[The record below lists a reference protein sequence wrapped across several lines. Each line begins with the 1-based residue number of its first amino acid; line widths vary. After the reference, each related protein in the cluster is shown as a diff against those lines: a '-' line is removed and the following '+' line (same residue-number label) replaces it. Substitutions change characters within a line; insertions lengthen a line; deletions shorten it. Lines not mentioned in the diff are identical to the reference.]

1 MADGRRASYQWR
13 SGAAEA
19 FREFSNRVVVPI
31 TRDHGPDV
39 GDRHD
44 EVEKLRDAARRLDR
58 TVLSKDLDLQ
68 VLRDETGLNLEV
80 AAARPEVSM
89 RNALRTYGFPRAT
102 AELSP
107 DEDLVNLLINAA
119 EIEHGL
125 MIQYLFA
132 SATAGRTDLAEY
144 LSIMAVEEMG
154 HFLTVQNLLVAFG
167 AEPHLQHGD
176 WIETDI
182 FKPFAFRLEQASK
195 ASVAKYTVAE
205 MPDEGSKHIDA
216 AQRAVLPAIFN
227 DAVKSSDAQGV
238 MPHRV
243 GLLYAKIYWLLRVND
258 APLSDG
264 QSEPW
269 EDFPIAEAAEEAP
282 NWHITDDLFRPD
294 RLARQG
300 LLENWNAPGR
310 DLKVRKLSCRAD
322 ALQAIADLSAQGEGF
337 GGSADGHF
345 DKLLRAWELPDTEY
359 PIDASFAQDPWYGDA
374 AIGNSAGRT
383 GDQIT
388 NPVAAAFAKM
398 GDKAYEIV
406 VLATAMS
413 LLLPDEAA
421 DVARASAAYAS
432 MACMKSCLLPC
443 ITLLARTPVSADS
456 TAPRKLG
463 GLPYLQ
469 TSLLTAGDAATAHAR
484 MGVLKDAIVAIAA
497 DVQQI
502 PGASI
507 IVKNTAKAI
516 SGKLTTEVWPRIE
529 QAALTEQR

>member
-1 MADGRRASYQWR
+1 MAEGRRVSYQWR
-13 SGAAEA
+13 SRDVETFHDVSDRG
-19 FREFSNRVVVPI
+19 VVPL
-31 TRDHGPDV
+31 TR
-39 GDRHD
+39 
-44 EVEKLRDAARRLDR
+44 
-58 TVLSKDLDLQ
+58 DLDLEG
-68 VLRDETGLNLEV
+68 LRDETKLNLNV
-80 AAARPEVSM
+80 TAVRPEASM
-89 RNALRTYGFPRAT
+89 RNALRTYGFPQAT
-102 AELSP
+102 ADLSP
-107 DEDLVNLLINAA
+107 DEDLINLLVNAA

-144 LSIMAVEEMG
+144 LSILAIEEMG
-154 HFLTVQNLLVAFG
+154 HFLTVQNLLIAFG
-167 AEPHLQHGD
+167 AEPHMQHGD
-176 WIETDI
+176 WIETAI

-195 ASVAKYTVAE
+195 ASVAKYAIAE
-205 MPDEGSKHIDA
+205 MPDEHSRHIDE

-227 DAVKSSDAQGV
+227 DAVKSTGAQGV

-243 GLLYAKIYWLLRVND
+243 GLLYAKIYWLLRTSD
-258 APLSDG
+258 APLPEG

-269 EDFPIAEAAEEAP
+269 EDFPIAEATENAP
-282 NWHITDDLFRPD
+282 NWHITDGLFRSD
-294 RLARQG
+294 RLARLG
-300 LLENWNAPGR
+300 LLENWTAPGR
-310 DLKVRKLSCRAD
+310 DLKVRKLARRED

-337 GGSADGHF
+337 GGSPDGHF
-345 DKLLRAWELPDTEY
+345 DKLVRAWELPDSDY
-359 PIDASFAQDPWYGDA
+359 PVLTSFAQDPWYGDA
-374 AIGNSAGRT
+374 AAGDNAGRT

-413 LLLPDEAA
+413 LLLPDEAINE
-421 DVARASAAYAS
+421 DRASVAYAS

-456 TAPRKLG
+456 TVSRKLS

-469 TSLLTAGDAATAHAR
+469 TPLLAASDAAAAYVR
-484 MGVLKDAIVAIAA
+484 MSVLKDAIVAIAA

-507 IVKNTAKAI
+507 IVKNTAKAV
-516 SGKLTTEVWPRIE
+516 SAKLTTDVWPRIE
-529 QAALTEQR
+529 QVVATKPQ